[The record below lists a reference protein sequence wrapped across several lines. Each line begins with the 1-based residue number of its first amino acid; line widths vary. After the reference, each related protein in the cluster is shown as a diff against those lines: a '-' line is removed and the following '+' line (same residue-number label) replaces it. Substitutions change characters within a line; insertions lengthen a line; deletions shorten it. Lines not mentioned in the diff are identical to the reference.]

1 MSLSIY
7 NARLLDPATG
17 LDTVGAIFVD
27 RGRIKDI
34 AEGRPARTRMQRPP
48 STRMAFASRPV
59 WWTSG

>member
-34 AEGRPARTRMQRPP
+34 AEDRK
-48 STRMAFASRPV
+48 SV
-59 WWTSG
+59 V